1 MFQAG
6 DTVKLK
12 SGGPHMTVEHVW
24 NNAQRVL
31 TARCAWFDGT
41 ENKTGSF
48 PVAGLEAVQTVGASA
63 T

>member
-1 MFQAG
+1 M
-6 DTVKLK
+6 VKLK
-12 SGGPHMTVEHVW
+12 SGGPHMTIEHLW
-24 NNAQRVL
+24 KNAHGVL

-48 PVAGLEAVQTVGASA
+48 PVAGLEAVQAEGVSA